1 MIRLIFSFSL
11 KLIALL
17 AVVFFI
23 HTKIVSFFETD
34 VFGNRII
41 PSYIVNYSLAI
52 IIFSGLLKFKEK
64 YLDIL
69 GFVFMGGSML
79 KFAIFFIFFNSY
91 FKEDGL
97 VTSFE
102 ALSFLIPYIVC
113 LIIETFY
120 LVKLLNNKL

>member
-1 MIRLIFSFSL
+1 MIRLILSFSL
-11 KLIALL
+11 KLTVLL

-23 HTKIVSFFETD
+23 HTYIITSFDMD

-41 PSYIVNYSLAI
+41 PSYVVNYSLAI
-52 IIFSGLLKFKEK
+52 IIFSGLLKLKEK

-79 KFAIFFIFFNSY
+79 KFLIFFIFFNPY
-91 FKEDGL
+91 FKEDGV

-102 ALSFLIPYIVC
+102 ALSFLIPYLVC
-113 LIIETFY
+113 LIFETFY
-120 LVKLLNNKL
+120 LIKLLNNKL